1 MKLRTKIILLSSIAV
16 LSAMLLSNVVI
27 WFVCARVLRRDAV
40 QNAYYETVGI
50 AQEFMDYAKRLH
62 GDMDEKTAEY
72 FFKNRKDDM
81 TVCSF
86 YDGASSVYYN
96 LTVFSEDA
104 LKAFDYQYYNPD
116 GGAGADVCVFRY
128 QGSYYTVVRCS
139 PQKNSG
145 YAFYHF
151 TDNRNMTNRLR
162 MLAAGMAGVSV
173 AAVLAAGLFLLL
185 TLRHTFKPLQRLSE
199 TAGSIADGSYEKRV
213 DIKSK
218 DEIGALGEDFNKMAD
233 AVEKQLRALQT
244 SEQKKT
250 IFMGDLT
257 HELNTPLTAISG
269 YAQTLRSVKL
279 NKEDEEE
286 ALTYIYEECKRLER
300 LSKKMMRLLE
310 LESETELTF
319 TDIEIAD
326 LFYSAVKL
334 CSVKAVEKDIT
345 LKILS
350 QDGTIHGDFD
360 LMTDVLVNLIDN
372 AIKASPEHSE
382 VLLYASDGGITVE
395 DHGCGIP
402 AEEKEKILEPFY
414 MIDKSRSRKSG
425 GAGLGLALTALI
437 LKHHHMTLDIDSAVG
452 RGTKMQIQA

>member
-96 LTVFSEDA
+96 MTVFSEDA

-199 TAGSIADGSYEKRV
+199 TAALRTARM
-213 DIKSK
+213 KSGW
-218 DEIGALGEDFNKMAD
+218 ISSL
-233 AVEKQLRALQT
+233 
-244 SEQKKT
+244 KT
-250 IFMGDLT
+250 RSARWARILT
-257 HELNTPLTAISG
+257 KWRTRWKNSSG
-269 YAQTLRSVKL
+269 HCRH
-279 NKEDEEE
+279 
-286 ALTYIYEECKRLER
+286 R
-300 LSKKMMRLLE
+300 SKKKP
-310 LESETELTF
+310 S
-319 TDIEIAD
+319 
-326 LFYSAVKL
+326 SW
-334 CSVKAVEKDIT
+334 
-345 LKILS
+345 
-350 QDGTIHGDFD
+350 
-360 LMTDVLVNLIDN
+360 
-372 AIKASPEHSE
+372 AI
-382 VLLYASDGGITVE
+382 
-395 DHGCGIP
+395 
-402 AEEKEKILEPFY
+402 
-414 MIDKSRSRKSG
+414 
-425 GAGLGLALTALI
+425 
-437 LKHHHMTLDIDSAVG
+437 
-452 RGTKMQIQA
+452 